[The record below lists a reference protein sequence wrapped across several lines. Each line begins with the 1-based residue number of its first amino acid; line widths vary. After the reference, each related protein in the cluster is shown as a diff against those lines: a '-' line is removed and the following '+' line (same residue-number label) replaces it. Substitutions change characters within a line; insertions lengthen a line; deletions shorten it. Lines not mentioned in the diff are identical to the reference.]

1 MNLQMIY
8 DASLILDKI
17 KIPKIDEKTNFWMIR
32 SKAGYFYK
40 EYIEKKFIALGWNY
54 IDASTSFETGN
65 VVNLKDEIKE
75 RYGDQRPMTSIN
87 KCKKFIYEMKD
98 GDYVIIPNEGSTE
111 IAVCTI
117 GEYYEEPELDYNKE
131 VVAIKKIENGE
142 CEINS
147 VPCPY
152 KKRRAIIILLKIS
165 SQRIG
170 YKLLR
175 AISSYHGLS
184 NMNEYAED
192 ILNCVYNC
200 YEYKHDLIYAINI
213 AKNERIKARE
223 LSTLLYVTTELFS
236 KIIDENLLSVTLNV
250 NSPGKFV
257 VRLEKCYQKI
267 KKGAA
272 PLIIIYLLIF
282 GGSAFG
288 CEFSGIAES
297 LIDTIKEIR
306 MLDIE
311 VETAREELESKKLE
325 NYSKAIELI
334 EDAKEFEIDY
344 DDIKSK
350 MELISTLEDSLQ
362 FQTNEE
368 FAVVDEKDK
377 GSNKTK
383 GKIEG

>member
-1 MNLQMIY
+1 M
-8 DASLILDKI
+8 
-17 KIPKIDEKTNFWMIR
+17 W
-32 SKAGYFYK
+32 
-40 EYIEKKFIALGWNY
+40 
-54 IDASTSFETGN
+54 
-65 VVNLKDEIKE
+65 
-75 RYGDQRPMTSIN
+75 
-87 KCKKFIYEMKD
+87 
-98 GDYVIIPNEGSTE
+98 
-111 IAVCTI
+111 
-117 GEYYEEPELDYNKE
+117 E
-131 VVAIKKIENGE
+131 VLV
-142 CEINS
+142 
-147 VPCPY
+147 
-152 KKRRAIIILLKIS
+152 
-165 SQRIG
+165 
-170 YKLLR
+170 
-175 AISSYHGLS
+175 
-184 NMNEYAED
+184 
-192 ILNCVYNC
+192 
-200 YEYKHDLIYAINI
+200 
-213 AKNERIKARE
+213 
-223 LSTLLYVTTELFS
+223 
-236 KIIDENLLSVTLNV
+236 
-250 NSPGKFV
+250 
-257 VRLEKCYQKI
+257 
-267 KKGAA
+267 
-272 PLIIIYLLIF
+272 IYLLIF

>member
-1 MNLQMIY
+1 MNLQMVY

-334 EDAKEFEIDY
+334 EDAKEFKIDY